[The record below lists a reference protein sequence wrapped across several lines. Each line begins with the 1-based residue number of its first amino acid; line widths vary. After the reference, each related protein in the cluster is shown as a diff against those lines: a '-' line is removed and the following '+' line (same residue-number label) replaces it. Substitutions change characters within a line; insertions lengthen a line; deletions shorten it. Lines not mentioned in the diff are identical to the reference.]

1 MFFPGSRYQN
11 AGTYQV
17 TGPNGSPVTATVLPL
32 PTARTIAGWYPVV
45 AGERLD
51 LVAYQF
57 LSDPT
62 ATWVL
67 CDTNGSVVPDALA
80 AHTTV
85 AIPVS
90 S

>member
-17 TGPNGSPVTATVLPL
+17 PGPNGALVTVTVLPL
-32 PTARTIAGWYPVV
+32 PTTRPIAGWFPVTN
-45 AGERLD
+45 GERLD
-51 LVAYQF
+51 LVAYRF

-67 CDTNGSVVPDALA
+67 CDTNDSVVPDALA
-80 AHTTV
+80 VHPTV
-85 AIPVS
+85 AIPVRS
-90 S
+90 

>member
-11 AGTYQV
+11 AGTYQMP
-17 TGPNGSPVTATVLPL
+17 GPDGSPVTVVVLPL
-32 PTARTIAGWYPVV
+32 PTAPAIAGWHPVV
-45 AGERLD
+45 DRERLD

-67 CDTNGSVVPDALA
+67 CDANDSIVPDALA
-80 AHTTV
+80 AHPMI
-85 AIPVS
+85 AIPAS
-90 S
+90 G